1 MIRSNSSLLARVAV
15 GGCLI
20 LLLCL
25 AAPAYCQDESAA
37 LMLQVSPVDGGSVN
51 LSPGVHNYDRDSQVL
66 LTATPKTGYQFVCW
80 LGNVADA
87 RASSTSV
94 FLDTPKIIIAVFERS
109 KFAFL
114 EYEEDPDVSAGGGGL
129 IRSRTEA
136 GSDATGEGGRRPQ
149 KYHYPNTPN
158 EPIPEVPPPNV
169 PETLPPDVPV
179 PETPLPDVP
188 VPQDNEEPPPVPE
201 PATVAFLL
209 LGMLFMVKRPR
220 RSDKVQHQNAI
231 I

>member
-1 MIRSNSSLLARVAV
+1 MRGIMISDNSNMLFRMTA

-25 AAPAYCQDESAA
+25 SSFAYSQDDSAA

-51 LSPGVHNYDRDSQVL
+51 LSTGVHIYDRDSQVA

-80 LGNVADA
+80 LGNVTDA

-109 KFAFL
+109 KFAFV
-114 EYEEDPDVSAGGGGL
+114 EYEAESGTSTGGGGL
-129 IRSRTEA
+129 FRSQVEQGTDASGAGGLRPSKHHYNRPRTPIPPVPET
-136 GSDATGEGGRRPQ
+136 SQDV
-149 KYHYPNTPN
+149 
-158 EPIPEVPPPNV
+158 PIPETPPG
-169 PETLPPDVPV
+169 DVPV
-179 PETPLPDVP
+179 PG
-188 VPQDNEEPPPVPE
+188 DNEENPPVPIPE

-209 LGMLFMVKRPR
+209 LGMLAMIKRPR
-220 RSDKVQHQNAI
+220 GKNKTL
-231 I
+231 